1 MKTAHKSSKLLE
13 SRILF
18 SSPSTSKIPGMKNL
32 FFLVV
37 LKPTAL
43 HIPISTPEVAK
54 LEIMKQAKE
63 NLQSKGP
70 V

>member
-1 MKTAHKSSKLLE
+1 M
-13 SRILF
+13 
-18 SSPSTSKIPGMKNL
+18 
-32 FFLVV
+32 V
-37 LKPTAL
+37 LNPTAL
-43 HIPISTPEVAK
+43 HIPILTPVVAK